1 MLKLIRLA
9 TVLTCHLYELWNF
22 LGKLL
27 CISPKNNF
35 ITNTP
40 SRKRMWP
47 SHFDPW
53 SNQNDSFFMNWGGG
67 GKLLFD
73 PGLSRSLTGFCISAC
88 KVQTQNIS
96 IMINLLFTK
105 LGFVSLYVLHTY
117 ILAVSKSKLV
127 FESHDVGL
135 YFVSFLAY
143 LLYNCIVGTG

>member
-1 MLKLIRLA
+1 
-9 TVLTCHLYELWNF
+9 
-22 LGKLL
+22 
-27 CISPKNNF
+27 
-35 ITNTP
+35 
-40 SRKRMWP
+40 
-47 SHFDPW
+47 
-53 SNQNDSFFMNWGGG
+53 MNWGGG

-73 PGLSRSLTGFCISAC
+73 PGLSRFLTGFCISAR

-105 LGFVSLYVLHTY
+105 VGCVSLYVLHTY

-135 YFVSFLAY
+135 YFVYFLAY